1 METVRTRPIKPVVIV
16 DDDDAIVSNEIAAAY
31 LGGVHPDTLDAI
43 PGMPPEVRLS
53 PRRVGRRWGD
63 VKRCA
68 RERVRATTEGRAA

>member
-1 METVRTRPIKPVVIV
+1 METLRTVKPMVIV
-16 DDDDAIVSNEIAAAY
+16 DDDDAIVSNEVAAAF

-68 RERVRATTEGRAA
+68 RECVRASIDGRAL